1 MCLAFFFVLQMHPP
15 AQAQNTFR
23 PLSDAFNQEKSL
35 TMMNYV
41 MQRCAGL
48 MMEMAHRTERGE
60 NREGDQELIN
70 FMKAG
75 YEAYANQ
82 SAELTN
88 QIKSRT
94 PNQSSLS
101 LKEALQT
108 ILEIQRQ
115 YFQDMEANYNLTG
128 NSLSTQVVE
137 DLALCSKIIRGE
149 N

>member
-1 MCLAFFFVLQMHPP
+1 MKL
-15 AQAQNTFR
+15 
-23 PLSDAFNQEKSL
+23 
-35 TMMNYV
+35 
-41 MQRCAGL
+41 MQ
-48 MMEMAHRTERGE
+48 
-60 NREGDQELIN
+60 
-70 FMKAG
+70 
-75 YEAYANQ
+75 NQ